1 MTCGIITGEGYETL
15 PHVKILLDCR
25 VPCHTSDVVGPTV
38 VRSPKT
44 KEAEGHTMQTNE
56 GLAKVVYHLG

>member
-1 MTCGIITGEGYETL
+1 
-15 PHVKILLDCR
+15 
-25 VPCHTSDVVGPTV
+25 VVGPTV

-56 GLAKVVYHLG
+56 GLAKVVYLG